1 MSDDKPFYEPSEQ
14 QEENSSEDNK
24 KPCFELYIKASTID
38 GEAKGSCPICH
49 QWFMIAYLL
58 AERKDASFRV
68 YTVQASMP
76 PKSFTEKTRSK
87 IFPVVIGLSGQDNNK
102 MNISDLVCD
111 SYDEVEKF
119 FESINMTCPKLKRQ
133 HRDNLLALKV
143 FEDLY
148 KDFKLFLQS
157 KDTEG
162 RKLTNVLRNLNGYLE
177 ENDSTFLHSDK
188 LSYADC
194 SLLPKLQHI
203 RIAGQAYKG
212 YTISDEFK
220 NIWNY
225 LNIAYEQNAFSATMP
240 SDQDIVQHYETLVG
254 TPKGRGRP
262 TLEKRS
268 YTMHVDPSLLGKASN
283 QQEVVNDQVNGD
295 DDATANGNGDAVC
308 QSEELEQEQG
318 QFDNVPDED
327 DSQTYENVQQQDNGD
342 LAE

>member
-14 QEENSSEDNK
+14 EDNNSVEK
-24 KPCFELYIKASTID
+24 SKPCFELYIKASTID

-87 IFPVVIGLSGQDNNK
+87 IFPVVIGLSGQDTNS
-102 MNISDLVCD
+102 MDISELVCD

-119 FESINMTCPKLKRQ
+119 FESINRTCPKLKRQ

-162 RKLTNVLRNLNGYLE
+162 RKLTNVLRNLNGFLE
-177 ENDSTFLHSDK
+177 ENDTTFLHSNE

-212 YTISDEFK
+212 YKIAPEFQ
-220 NIWNY
+220 NIWRY
-225 LNIAYEQNAFSATMP
+225 LKVAYQQNAFSATMP

-268 YTMHVDPSLLGKASN
+268 YTMEVDESLLGNVSN
-283 QQEVVNDQVNGD
+283 EQEVVNDQVNGD
-295 DDATANGNGDAVC
+295 DGATANGDGDVVR
-308 QSEELEQEQG
+308 QSQELEQG

-327 DSQTYENVQQQDNGD
+327 DSQTYENVQQDNGD
-342 LAE
+342 SAE